1 LVSPE
6 VASRLD
12 PDKSYGVWWFNRR
25 RRTEKQISEVGPDGR
40 RRYVRR
46 STITQKPKGEWV
58 AIPVPDSGIP
68 REWVDRAREAICD
81 NVKFSRAG
89 GRYWELSGFVKCSG
103 CGCGML
109 GNSPPN
115 GSRTKIYHYYRCRS
129 RHLEGK
135 GACPMSKNIRVEEA
149 EHAVWSFVTGLLLN
163 PEALREGLNE
173 MMQREPATTAIR
185 RKRRRFGLTGWRPP
199 GASVPTSRTWPP
211 RGLLPSTNSGL

>member
-1 LVSPE
+1 MYRPHTFEKVKTLVSPE
-6 VASRLD
+6 VASHLD

-46 STITQKPKGEWV
+46 LTTTQKPKEEWV

-68 REWVDRAREAICD
+68 REWVDRAREATSD

-89 GRYWELSGFVKCSG
+89 GRYWELSGLVKCSG

-115 GSRTKIYHYYRCRS
+115 DSRTKIYHYCRS
-129 RHLEGK
+129 RTRHLEGK
-135 GACPMSKNIRVEEA
+135 GACSMSKNI
-149 EHAVWSFVTGLLLN
+149 
-163 PEALREGLNE
+163 
-173 MMQREPATTAIR
+173 
-185 RKRRRFGLTGWRPP
+185 
-199 GASVPTSRTWPP
+199 
-211 RGLLPSTNSGL
+211 